1 MKALVSKAYFS
12 RRTGSWV
19 RWRRGSSTIVAIHAL
34 FSSIVRISGRK
45 LRLIS
50 WAWIQL
56 KTTEMQ
62 RSLCFFISTA
72 IFAALLFLFFI
83 GRGNFFD
90 AWWSLRLGFG
100 WKSRW
105 FLAFIAWTSLQFG
118 RFALEY
124 WVSKQHAEVRK
135 GELQIQSLC
144 YCFR

>member
-1 MKALVSKAYFS
+1 MILVFKGIWLSHFKRTSESLEWQGMKAYFS

-34 FSSIVRISGRK
+34 FSSSIVRISGRK

-62 RSLCFFISTA
+62 RSLCFFIGTA
-72 IFAALLFLFFI
+72 IFATLLFLLI

-90 AWWSLRLGFG
+90 AWWSLRFGFG
-100 WKSRW
+100 WKSRG
-105 FLAFIAWTSLQFG
+105 FLATDAVIIAWTSLQFG
-118 RFALEY
+118 RFALE
-124 WVSKQHAEVRK
+124 
-135 GELQIQSLC
+135 
-144 YCFR
+144 